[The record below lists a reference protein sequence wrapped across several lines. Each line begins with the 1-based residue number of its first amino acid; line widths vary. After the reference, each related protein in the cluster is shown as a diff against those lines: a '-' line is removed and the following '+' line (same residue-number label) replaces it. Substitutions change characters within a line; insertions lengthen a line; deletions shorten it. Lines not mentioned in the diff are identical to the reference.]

1 MKRSIYLE
9 LVLAFTIIVFFSI
22 SIPFIIF
29 QNSIDTI
36 VKNYLQDQIVTNVK
50 NTINT
55 LEKYNLPP
63 ETLAELVDFDHI
75 STDIRKDLSSLS
87 LSAKNIKQL
96 DTDHV
101 TLLYN
106 SKQNLVTAVADYE
119 NHYILIQW
127 NTSSL
132 ARSLKQLGKISTGCS
147 MLLGILI
154 ILIFGRIY
162 TKVIRDLRTATQ
174 KVTAGDFT
182 QQLPIHN
189 YSDELV
195 SLINSFNKMTKQL
208 QSVEMLRSGFISD
221 VSHQFKTP
229 LTAIEG
235 FARLL
240 EHTKD
245 DNVRKECADV
255 ISCET
260 NRLSQLTDNI
270 LMLNRLNKDTDV
282 LNMQPIR
289 IDEQIRHALALNETN
304 WTDKNLTMNV
314 QLNEVI
320 LNGNASLLSQVW
332 MNLIDNAIKFTPQN
346 GCVTVILQADEPN
359 HCTVS
364 VQNDGEPIPNENLA
378 HIFEKFY
385 RADST
390 GTTQGNGLGLS
401 IVQKVV
407 QLHSGKIQVESNEE
421 CGTTFTVFL

>member
-22 SIPFIIF
+22 SIPFMIF

-87 LSAKNIKQL
+87 LSSQNKNQL
-96 DTDHV
+96 ETDHV

-106 SKQNLVTAVADYE
+106 SKQNLVTAVAHYE

-182 QQLPIHN
+182 QQLPIRN

-260 NRLSQLTDNI
+260 NRLADRQHFNAKPLKQRCGCFKNGANTNRRANSACIGFKRNQMDRKKSDN
-270 LMLNRLNKDTDV
+270 
-282 LNMQPIR
+282 
-289 IDEQIRHALALNETN
+289 E
-304 WTDKNLTMNV
+304 
-314 QLNEVI
+314 
-320 LNGNASLLSQVW
+320 
-332 MNLIDNAIKFTPQN
+332 
-346 GCVTVILQADEPN
+346 
-359 HCTVS
+359 CTVKRS
-364 VQNDGEPIPNENLA
+364 HLERKRFITVTNLDE
-378 HIFEKFY
+378 F
-385 RADST
+385 
-390 GTTQGNGLGLS
+390 NG
-401 IVQKVV
+401 
-407 QLHSGKIQVESNEE
+407 
-421 CGTTFTVFL
+421 